1 MCHACLCLYMSTPEL
16 FDSFECLNELEL
28 SLNGIIKA
36 EVTRGS
42 FKHLQVGSKSM
53 RYVYCHGFASS

>member
-1 MCHACLCLYMSTPEL
+1 MSTPEL

-28 SLNGIIKA
+28 SLNGIIKVEA
-36 EVTRGS
+36 TPGS

-53 RYVYCHGFASS
+53 RYVC